1 MILRNL
7 IRGCLF
13 KYSSSGPSGQ
23 TDVKCM
29 PNNAYTGTISSG
41 HDFLSNSGSLRR
53 WANISCCRILLSEDE
68 IVPDKDMYTIPYKD
82 IIPDSLPE
90 ALNLGYASDTTSG
103 SDRPRKVM
111 RQSYT
116 NSTDAPIVVKAL
128 GLVFCGTSLYC
139 LDNASNKTL
148 LTPKYTSGVVLVAV
162 QPLDEPVTIA
172 VGETKT
178 FQMTL
183 YLCE

>member
-13 KYSSSGPSGQ
+13 RNEANYPYGQ
-23 TDVKCM
+23 SDVKCM
-29 PNNAYTGTISSG
+29 PDNTYTSALPSG
-41 HDFLSNSGSLRR
+41 HDFLYTGGENRTWGKEYYARL
-53 WANISCCRILLSEDE
+53 ILSEDE
-68 IVPDKDMYTIPYKD
+68 IVPDKDMYTMSYKD

-90 ALNLGYASDTTSG
+90 KMNLGYASDTTSG
-103 SDRPRKVM
+103 SDRPRKVI

-116 NSTDAPIVVKAL
+116 NSTEAPIVVKTL
-128 GLVFCGTSLYC
+128 GLVFSGASLYG
-139 LDNASNKTL
+139 LDNPSNKTL
-148 LTPKYTSGVVLVAV
+148 LTPAYASGVVLVAV
-162 QPLDEPVTIA
+162 QPLDDPVTIA

>member
-1 MILRNL
+1 MPDNT
-7 IRGCLF
+7 
-13 KYSSSGPSGQ
+13 YSSS
-23 TDVKCM
+23 
-29 PNNAYTGTISSG
+29 ISSG
-41 HDFLSNSGSLRR
+41 YDFLYNYGGARR
-53 WANISCCRILLSEDE
+53 WGQAAYIRLILSEDE
-68 IVPDKDMYTIPYKD
+68 ITPDKDMYTMSYQD

-90 ALNLGYASDTTSG
+90 KMNLGYASDTTSG
-103 SDRPRKVM
+103 SDRPRTLI

-116 NSTDAPIVVKAL
+116 NSTSAPITVKTL
-128 GLVFCGTSLYC
+128 GLVFCGVALYG
-139 LDNASNKTL
+139 LDNSNKTTL
-148 LTPKYTSGVVLVAV
+148 ANRYDQGVVLVAV